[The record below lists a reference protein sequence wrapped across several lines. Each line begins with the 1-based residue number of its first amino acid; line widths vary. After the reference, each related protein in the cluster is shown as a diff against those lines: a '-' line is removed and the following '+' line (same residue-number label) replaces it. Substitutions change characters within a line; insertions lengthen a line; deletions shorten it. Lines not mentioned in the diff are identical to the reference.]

1 MSSFDTPDNNVAGEQ
16 LSICSGPCGQGVAAL
31 GKAQFIQVMH
41 DKVDPLGHLRV
52 VARSGGTEAGLTTES
67 GGCSPPPT

>member
-1 MSSFDTPDNNVAGEQ
+1 MAGEQ

-52 VARSGGTEAGLTTES
+52 VARSGGTEAVLTIAIYSVDLCMQQNLIVLT
-67 GGCSPPPT
+67 